1 MDGNQGPE
9 VVPTPD
15 GDSLIS
21 LAGRVRAADLS
32 NLGAVIADGTR
43 ILDTFR
49 SAADCA
55 GILDQIRELED
66 VESALADLRARIAA
80 DARQRRGQ
88 AEPGDCGAEGFVG
101 GGAGAATDAV
111 ATRTASHLPVSPGS
125 PLNVR
130 PAQET

>member
-9 VVPTPD
+9 VVPTGH

-32 NLGAVIADGTR
+32 NLGAVIADATR
-43 ILDTFR
+43 ILATFR
-49 SAADCA
+49 LAANCA

-66 VESALADLRARIAA
+66 VKSALADLQARIAF

-88 AEPGDCGAEGFVG
+88 LKPGDYGAEDFVAGEPGP
-101 GGAGAATDAV
+101 ATDAA
-111 ATRTASHLPVSPGS
+111 ATHTASRLSASPGS

-130 PAQET
+130 PPQET